1 MMALTMSGLCL
12 LAGCLDVPH
21 PFQRRGLSQLSNAP
35 PARLA
40 VPQPTQ
46 ALLVNMAAQ
55 TWQKD
60 MVAAMLDQS
69 VPAVGQPAKSGDWWL
84 RMTATLQGNQVI
96 PTYAVITPKGEV
108 RGETTG
114 APIPAASW
122 SAGTEAVMQAS
133 AMQAAPEVAALL
145 TGIQAAQMQSDPHSL
160 KNRPAHVFFQGVK
173 GAPGDGD
180 AMLSRAFVA
189 SLRDAHDQIQH
200 SQSGADFSVGCTVV
214 VTQLPASGPARQR
227 LTLTWRVVDSHGKE
241 AGAATQ
247 IHDIAAHTLDGKWG
261 DAAEAAGEE
270 AAGGV
275 RQIISRYSG
284 RDNVPLAATATAA
297 PAQASKPAGA
307 KSAAPAAVVPAVTP
321 ASDAS
326 DARLSRNAPLSH
338 APAAVSSVPVSTSP
352 ASTSPV
358 STSPVSPTPIS
369 SVPTSPVTTTPVT
382 TSTASVPP
390 PSPSPVVA
398 TPVVK
403 APPAAA
409 VESAP
414 AGTESSVAATPS
426 VARAPS
432 TMPSPPSST
441 QIPAAPAVASS
452 SATSVTAPPVSAPS
466 QDIVPQQPAAEAAPA
481 TTPVRRKL
489 PGVTLPPRRS

>member
-1 MMALTMSGLCL
+1 MRGKFFRHGVMALTMSGLCL

-46 ALLVNMAAQ
+46 ALLVSMAAQ

-69 VPAVGQPAKSGDWWL
+69 VPAVGQPVKSGDWWL

-114 APIPAASW
+114 APVPAASW
-122 SAGTEAVMQAS
+122 SAGSEAVMQAS

-160 KNRPAHVFFQGVK
+160 KNRPAHVYFQGVK
-173 GAPGDGD
+173 GAPGDGN

-200 SQSGADFSVGCTVV
+200 SQSGADFTVGCTVV
-214 VTQLPASGPARQR
+214 VTQLPVSGPARQR

-284 RDNVPLAATATAA
+284 RDNVPLPATTAA
-297 PAQASKPAGA
+297 APTQASKPAGA
-307 KSAAPAAVVPAVTP
+307 KSAAPVSATPATP
-321 ASDAS
+321 ASDVS
-326 DARLSRNAPLSH
+326 VSRPGRNAPLAQASDAVSPAPVSSTPTVPVTA
-338 APAAVSSVPVSTSP
+338 APASVATNP
-352 ASTSPV
+352 
-358 STSPVSPTPIS
+358 
-369 SVPTSPVTTTPVT
+369 VPTSA
-382 TSTASVPP
+382 ASVPSS
-390 PSPSPVVA
+390 SPSSMISAPA
-398 TPVVK
+398 K
-403 APPAAA
+403 APVSASPAPAA

-414 AGTESSVAATPS
+414 LGAASAAATPS
-426 VARAPS
+426 VAHAPS
-432 TMPSPPSST
+432 MMPSS
-441 QIPAAPAVASS
+441 PAPMQAPVASAAAAS
-452 SATSVTAPPVSAPS
+452 SATSVAAPRVSAPPR
-466 QDIVPQQPAAEAAPA
+466 DIVPQQPVSEDTPA